1 MLTSMTAFGDVLI
14 KRLEETGRFEFSSCV
29 VEDVGARKGI

>member
-29 VEDVGARKGI
+29 VEDGGPRKGI